1 MRQLSF
7 EAGSEEEERAV
18 RESKVMILLNLTLC
32 YSKNLQ
38 YSDAIAA
45 CDEVLEKLD
54 PNNVKALYRRAMAR
68 VTPKNSGTTEH
79 LLALSDLKRAVELC
93 QSTNNTTDSNYM
105 AIVKSYEKL
114 QRDIFL
120 MRQSER
126 KHFLHLF
133 DKIEQRQ
140 RGAAINKDDDT
151 DEKKEANNNSDNKK
165 DSDDVSEALWHPI
178 LHASDVELE
187 RLSQQLSDHIET
199 LRLRRHGNEEEE
211 TCHMKELE
219 ERLRAIE
226 RLLSVRRQQ
235 RTTATVRDKTDVDF
249 LHPTDEMIEEA
260 KQFDLDLTN
269 AR

>member
-1 MRQLSF
+1 M
-7 EAGSEEEERAV
+7 EEGKTV
-18 RESKVMILLNLTLC
+18 RESKVTILLNLALC

-38 YSDAIAA
+38 YSDAIVA

-79 LLALSDLKRAVELC
+79 LLALRDLKRAVELC
-93 QSTNNTTDSNYM
+93 QATNNTKDSNYT
-105 AIVKSYEKL
+105 AIMRSYEKL

-140 RGAAINKDDDT
+140 RGALNHDDSNDEKMEVNTNRNNNKDV
-151 DEKKEANNNSDNKK
+151 
-165 DSDDVSEALWHPI
+165 DDVSEALWHPI

-187 RLSQQLSDHIET
+187 KLSQQLSDHIET
-199 LRLRRHGNEEEE
+199 LRLRLHGNEEEE
-211 TCHMKELE
+211 ACHIKELE

-235 RTTATVRDKTDVDF
+235 RTVRDKTDVDF

>member
-1 MRQLSF
+1 M
-7 EAGSEEEERAV
+7 EEGKTV
-18 RESKVMILLNLTLC
+18 RESKVTILLNLALC

-79 LLALSDLKRAVELC
+79 LLALRDLKRAVELC
-93 QSTNNTTDSNYM
+93 NATNDTKDSNYT
-105 AIVKSYEKL
+105 AIVRSYEKL
-114 QRDIFL
+114 QRDILL

-140 RGAAINKDDDT
+140 RDATINQDDDNDEN
-151 DEKKEANNNSDNKK
+151 DEKKEVNNNRNNNK
-165 DSDDVSEALWHPI
+165 DGDDVSEALWHPI

-187 RLSQQLSDHIET
+187 KLSQQLSDHIET
-199 LRLRRHGNEEEE
+199 LHLRLQGNEEEE
-211 TCHMKELE
+211 ACHIKELE

-235 RTTATVRDKTDVDF
+235 RTVRDKTDVDF